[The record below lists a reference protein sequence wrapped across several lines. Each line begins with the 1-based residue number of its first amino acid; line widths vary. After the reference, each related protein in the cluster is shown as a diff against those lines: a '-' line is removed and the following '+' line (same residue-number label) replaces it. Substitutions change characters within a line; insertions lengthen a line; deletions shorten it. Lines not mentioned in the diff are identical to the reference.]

1 MEDVDYSVKNRKSQV
16 TNLNTVKFED
26 QGQLKTNSNILNNS
40 KNITNEKLRKSSVA
54 ILRNRF
60 FRSKCLKIKSL
71 NTFTWNDEKNSTVQL
86 LKRDYS
92 KELLISTVTFLFHS
106 FMLVCKCKILIT
118 VLLSTINL
126 SNSWST

>member
-71 NTFTWNDEKNSTVQL
+71 NIFT
-86 LKRDYS
+86 
-92 KELLISTVTFLFHS
+92 
-106 FMLVCKCKILIT
+106 
-118 VLLSTINL
+118 
-126 SNSWST
+126 